1 MAYFNHAFRKAFLAT
16 GGDFAGTVT
25 LLDGSTPAAATTGP
39 VLATDSLPTYVLND
53 ISTQVEATA
62 AGATQ
67 SGYIGFFDPNTNVSL
82 DPRSLSDSCCNV
94 YVAGSAIYSNDKN
107 GPFHGGYTET
117 NKSKMINPKYVSRLY
132 AQQACEGSN
141 EVVHV
146 GSTYATAGGGITAGS
161 ITTPGVGYTNTATAE
176 ASATTTTS
184 GTGTG
189 LVLLVTVAAGV
200 PTVSGILS
208 PGKGYANGD
217 TVTINDWDGGTPG
230 TLAVYTVSGVSTAID
245 PVIEGTEC
253 CKEFLCDETYSLRLD
268 LKGSPALRMLDHN
281 SYYTAEY
288 YTGCCADDSVAPTP
302 VDSTEVMIGWANLL
316 LRSPLINPFIRIV
329 IQDEAGVLW
338 YAPGS
343 TGVPA
348 GADTWD
354 NYVSAGHTTGA
365 CAGMAISGAYVD
377 TRFGDCTFQPSD
389 FYEKEPVKIY
399 ASEVD
404 LNGDPCEFEGLC
416 VAKEC
421 EALQAMGLG
430 ETVLRDTIM
439 SESYRQ
445 NFLSTDLRIREV
457 TQGNQIVESIDR
469 TGLYDIIYLQHNI
482 PRSYNPTGTFD
493 NDQYL
498 LEFILPTGGA
508 LTDTYAFFY
517 DWLNGCAVCELETDP
532 YECIT
537 DCTTLVTF
545 PATAATV

>member
-16 GGDFAGTVT
+16 GNGFSGNVT
-25 LLDGSTPAAATTGP
+25 LLDGSTTAAAASGP
-39 VLATDSLPTYVLND
+39 VLTTANLPTYTLND
-53 ISTQVEATA
+53 ISTQVEAFV
-62 AGATQ
+62 GATA

-82 DPRSLSDSCCNV
+82 APGSLADSCCNV
-94 YVAGSAIYSNDKN
+94 YIAGSAIYSNDKN

-146 GSTYATAGGGITAGS
+146 GSTYYTAGS
-161 ITTPGVGYTNTATAE
+161 GLILANLSITTAGDTYADGVYAVAVTGG
-176 ASATTTTS
+176 S
-184 GTGTG
+184 GAGA
-189 LVLLVTVAAGV
+189 VVLVTVTGGV
-200 PTVSGILS
+200 PAFSAVIN
-208 PGKGYANGD
+208 PGKGYLDTDTGLGIDLATTGTAVVFDSGD
-217 TVTINDWDGGTPG
+217 VTEAAGD
-230 TLAVYTVSGVSTAID
+230 AS
-245 PVIEGTEC
+245 C
-253 CKEFLCDETYSLRLD
+253 CKEFLCDETYNLRVD

-281 SYYTAEY
+281 SYYTADY

-316 LRSPLINPFIRIV
+316 LNSPLVNPFIRIV
-329 IQDEAGVLW
+329 IQDETGVLW
-338 YAPGS
+338 YAPGTS
-343 TGVPA
+343 AADLASLG
-348 GADTWD
+348 GDTWD
-354 NYVSAGHTTGA
+354 NYVSPGHTTGA
-365 CAGMAISGAYVD
+365 CAGMVISGAYVD
-377 TRFGDCTFQPSD
+377 TKFGDCTFQPSD

-399 ASEVD
+399 TSEVD

-416 VAKEC
+416 VVKEC

-508 LTDTYAFFY
+508 LASTYAFFY
-517 DWLNGCAVCELETDP
+517 NWLNGCAVCELEADP
-532 YECIT
+532 YECISACNT
-537 DCTTLVTF
+537 PLQF
-545 PATAATV
+545 PPLPARRTPLKK